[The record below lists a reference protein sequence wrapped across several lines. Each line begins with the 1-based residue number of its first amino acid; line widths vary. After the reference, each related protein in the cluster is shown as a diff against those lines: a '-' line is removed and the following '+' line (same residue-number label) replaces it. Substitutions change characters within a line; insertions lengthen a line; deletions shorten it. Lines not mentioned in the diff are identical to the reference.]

1 MATRRPVKA
10 AKQAANPPVAN
21 GNPDRLEITDPRYV
35 DPVKRGAMLASSP
48 LVRGAVTGR
57 KYSEGI
63 FGADTDLTAYVAEL
77 RMQVDSVKHGDMQGL
92 ESMLVAQA
100 NTLDMIFNQCAR
112 KAAYS
117 EYLNQMQAHLSLAL
131 KAQAQCRA
139 TLEALAEIKN
149 PRPVAFV
156 KQANITNGPQQ
167 VNNGTASAPP
177 VPRARGEN
185 TGTSNELL
193 AQDHGETTLD
203 AGTAGE
209 TGRSDPTLAAVE
221 RCNRTGHGGR

>member
-1 MATRRPVKA
+1 MANRKPEKA
-10 AKQAANPPVAN
+10 AKQAATPPTAK
-21 GNPDRLEITDPRYV
+21 GNPDRLEVTADPRYA

-57 KYSEGI
+57 KYSEAI

-77 RMQVDSVKHGDMQGL
+77 RMQVDSVKQGDMQGL

-100 NTLDMIFNQCAR
+100 NTLDMIFNHLAR

-156 KQANITNGPQQ
+156 KQANIANGPQQ
-167 VNNGTASAPP
+167 VNNGSAPP
-177 VPRARGEN
+177 ESRAHAEES
-185 TGTSNELL
+185 TEPTNELL
-193 AQDHGETTLD
+193 TDDHGATLD
-203 AGTAGE
+203 SGAAGE
-209 TGRSDPTLAAVE
+209 AGRSDPALATVGKLDGAA
-221 RCNRTGHGGR
+221 H